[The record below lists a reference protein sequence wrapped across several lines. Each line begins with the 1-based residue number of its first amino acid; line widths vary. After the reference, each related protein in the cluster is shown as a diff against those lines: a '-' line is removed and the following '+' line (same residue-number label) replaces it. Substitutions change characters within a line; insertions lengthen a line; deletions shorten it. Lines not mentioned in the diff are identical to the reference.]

1 MKKSFLI
8 LFLTLMLSPLYALNY
23 TLHDNNSKTLNAI
36 YAKGEVKANDTKRLD
51 EFLDK
56 LPNKKHTAIYLDS
69 PGGNLYEGIN
79 LGMYFQRNRIKTVVQ
94 AEKMCAS
101 ACAIAFLGGTDYS
114 GNKWMS
120 STTNSH
126 LGFHA
131 FRNANGVKK
140 IDSNSAQ
147 KTVGD
152 ILRYGKSVE
161 APMDIFI
168 HNFSTPSE
176 KMYWFSTQEL
186 LDLGIKVWD
195 IDRDCFVGDNKC
207 NKNKRVLKKY
217 EKRISEVDFIRSYF
231 NSLKSVPYKQTWNM
245 LSTEMRK
252 KVDFN
257 GYVNWWK
264 NKVDYVVLNK
274 VNKINTN
281 RVKAK
286 LTYYMKS
293 GKKVCSQDTFFLSR
307 TDNKFYIDKQKY
319 KNCF

>member
-1 MKKSFLI
+1 MKIKFITLYLFLI
-8 LFLTLMLSPLYALNY
+8 VSSLSALDY
-23 TLHDNNSKTLNAI
+23 SLHMNNSKTLNAI
-36 YAKGEVKANDTKRLD
+36 YATGGIKANDTYRLED
-51 EFLDK
+51 FISK
-56 LPNKKHTAIYLDS
+56 LPIKKHTAIYLDS
-69 PGGNLYEGIN
+69 PGGNLYEGIR
-79 LGMYFQRNRIKTVVQ
+79 LGMYFKSKRIKTVVDGN
-94 AEKMCAS
+94 KMCAS
-101 ACAIAFLGGTDYS
+101 ACAIAFLGGTDYQ

-120 STTNSH
+120 STTNSR

-140 IDSNSAQ
+140 IDSNDAQ
-147 KTVGD
+147 RTVGD
-152 ILRYGKSVE
+152 ILKYGKRVS

-176 KMYWFSTQEL
+176 DMYWFSTKEL
-186 LDLGIKVWD
+186 IDLGIKVWD
-195 IDRDCFVGDNKC
+195 IHGDCFVGDDNC
-207 NKNKRVLKKY
+207 NKNKRVLKNH
-217 EKRISEVDFIRSYF
+217 EKSIFEVDFIKSYF

-257 GYVNWWK
+257 AYVNWWK
-264 NKVDYVVLNK
+264 NKVDYIVLNK
-274 VNKINTN
+274 VEKINTN
-281 RVKAK
+281 LVKAK

-307 TDNKFYIDKQKY
+307 IGNKFYIDKQKY